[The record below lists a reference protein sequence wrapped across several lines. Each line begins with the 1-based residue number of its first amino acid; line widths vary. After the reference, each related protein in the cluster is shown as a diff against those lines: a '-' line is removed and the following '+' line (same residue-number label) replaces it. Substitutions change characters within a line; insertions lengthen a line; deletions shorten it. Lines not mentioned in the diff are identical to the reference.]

1 MVTFPRIALLVAA
14 CVVAVGYA
22 IAEPAPGNG
31 QKPQSKP
38 AATSA
43 PQAAAG
49 NRDANAAVR
58 QAQAAA
64 AAASAAQHGSV
75 DGNTDFLTD
84 QALRAQQIMEEAK
97 RDAAGAAFFSQNE
110 AVQRAQQAQSN
121 WAAEQLARAQQIE
134 AQTTEAA
141 RSAMGIEPDKPKP
154 EYKIFV
160 SQSMGPAALR
170 AAFELGRG
178 RPDVMYVFRGFNP
191 GQSPMAL
198 YKFLATFQ
206 GKTVDEIVQIA
217 LDPPAFQDAKIT
229 QVPAIV
235 YYDANERAVA
245 QVRGLINFGWLK
257 ERIDAGAKGDL
268 GNRGQVYPIS
278 EPDLMLEMQRKAMAI
293 DWKAEGEKAR
303 RNYFRN
309 LQTIT
314 LPRATES
321 RARKIYPVLTVSEDI
336 RDTNGVLR
344 FSKGQQVSMKDQLPF
359 APILIVFDSQDPVQ
373 VRFAQETI
381 KRADPHRKVIL
392 MTTNVDREHGIPGYL
407 WQEAAIG
414 RPVFLLMQDV
424 QQTFG
429 IERVPTVVTPT
440 NDGFVVV
447 EVPLVQGGLAR
458 AGSHASQR

>member
-1 MVTFPRIALLVAA
+1 MVTFSRITLLVAA

-22 IAEPAPGNG
+22 IAEPVPGNG
-31 QKPQSKP
+31 QAQQSKP
-38 AATSA
+38 ATTNA
-43 PQAAAG
+43 PQQAAG
-49 NRDANAAVR
+49 DRAADAAVR

-64 AAASAAQHGSV
+64 AAASAAQHGSAG
-75 DGNTDFLTD
+75 GNADFLTD
-84 QALRAQQIMEEAK
+84 QALRAQRIMEEAK
-97 RDAAGAAFFSQNE
+97 RDAAGAAFFTQNE
-110 AVQRAQQAQSN
+110 AVQRAQQSQNGWIS
-121 WAAEQLARAQQIE
+121 EQLSRAQQIE

-141 RSAMGIEPDKPKP
+141 RSAMGITPEKPKP
-154 EYKIFV
+154 SFKIFV
-160 SQSMGPAALR
+160 SQSMGPGALK

-178 RPDVMYVFRGFNP
+178 RPDVMYVFRGYNP
-191 GQSPMAL
+191 GQSPMDL
-198 YKFLATFQ
+198 YKFLAGFQ
-206 GKTVDEIVQIA
+206 KQEPDQIVQIA

-229 QVPAIV
+229 QVPAIA
-235 YYDANERAVA
+235 YYDANEREVA
-245 QVRGLINFGWLK
+245 QVRGLINFNWLK
-257 ERIDAGAKGDL
+257 EHIDAGAKGDL

-293 DWKAEGEKAR
+293 DWKAEAVKAQQ
-303 RNYFRN
+303 NFFRN

-321 RARKIYPVLTVSEDI
+321 RARKIYPVLTVSQDI
-336 RDTNGVLR
+336 RDANGVLR

-359 APILIVFDSQDPVQ
+359 APILIVFDSQDPAH

-392 MTTNVDREHGIPGYL
+392 MTTNIDREHGIPGYL
-407 WQEAAIG
+407 QQEAAIG

-429 IERVPTVVTPT
+429 IERIPTVVTPT

-447 EVPLVQGGLAR
+447 EVPLQGGLAR